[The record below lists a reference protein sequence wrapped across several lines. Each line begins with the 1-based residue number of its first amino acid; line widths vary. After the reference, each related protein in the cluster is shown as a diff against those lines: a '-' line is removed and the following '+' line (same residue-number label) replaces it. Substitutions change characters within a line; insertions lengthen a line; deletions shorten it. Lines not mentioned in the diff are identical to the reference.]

1 MSLTKVSFSMI
12 TGAYINVM
20 DYGATGTGLT
30 DDTAAIQAAI
40 NEAQLRSTTSP
51 NRGAVVYFPEG
62 QYLVTQTLIISG
74 NRVALRGAGSFL
86 SQLVRNTDYG
96 NTLEIQKVTSGTLQI
111 LEKIEVSELS
121 FFHDTATTAMNG
133 AHLVMAGVTHGRFNE
148 LDISNGEFGVLV
160 YGCVDVQFYGCIIIG
175 FSTGGTAN
183 SSVGVLLSNAS
194 ESGSSV
200 GSVVPLPTQIS
211 FSECE
216 IFGSLNTGWEYGLLI
231 NAAEDVTVANCYLGN
246 AKFHNVFLQQ
256 TANNYLL
263 LEINFTAGTYIDG
276 SGLDSVRI
284 EGSLG
289 NGSTYIGTVN
299 FDSIDIKG
307 QGGQTTGNGIFVEGT
322 VRAGTYAQACRN
334 LRINNC
340 RIGDYDDNGIYIVGC
355 ENATISN
362 NIIGGNNY
370 NNTSAGRGVLL
381 GAAASR
387 VSMVGNRIGGL
398 PEGGGTSLQS
408 SGIELVSGA
417 SSILVDS
424 NDVRY
429 NVTGIVDNTA
439 LATTSP
445 RTVTLTNNIG
455 FNGNL
460 PAISPAMPASTVDQY
475 NPYGTPCWI
484 SVFSGTVTDISLNG
498 QTFASN
504 TVTPAQFPVGPTD
517 RVTMTYSVAPTWIWW
532 RQ

>member
-12 TGAYINVM
+12 TGAYINVL

-30 DDTAAIQAAI
+30 NDTAAIQAAI
-40 NEAQLRSTTSP
+40 NAAQLRSTTSP

-62 QYLVTQTLIISG
+62 QYLVTQTLTISE

-86 SQLVRNTDYG
+86 SQLVRNTNYG
-96 NTLEIQKVTSGTLQI
+96 NTLEIKKVSGGTLQI

-121 FFHDTATTAMNG
+121 FYHDTSTNAMTN
-133 AHLVMAGVTHGRFNE
+133 AHLFVAGVTHGRFNE
-148 LDISNGEFGVLV
+148 LDISNGKFGVLV
-160 YGCVDVQFYGCIIIG
+160 YGCVDVQFYGCSIVG
-175 FSTGGTAN
+175 FSTGGTSN
-183 SSVGVLLSNAS
+183 SSIGVLLTNIT
-194 ESGSSV
+194 ESGYAA
-200 GSVVPLPTQIS
+200 GSCVPLPTQIS

-216 IFGSLNTGWEYGLLI
+216 IFGSLNTGWEYGLII
-231 NAAEDVTVANCYLGN
+231 NAAEDITVANCYLGN
-246 AKFHNVFLQQ
+246 AKFYNVFLQQ

-263 LEINFTAGTYIDG
+263 VEINFTAGTYIDG

-284 EGSLG
+284 EGNLG

-299 FDSIDIKG
+299 FDGIDIKG
-307 QGGQTTGNGIFVEGT
+307 QGGLTTGSGIFVDGT
-322 VRAGTYAQACRN
+322 VRAGTYKQACRN
-334 LRINNC
+334 LRIANC
-340 RIGDYDDNGIYIVGC
+340 RIGDYDDNGIWIVGC
-355 ENATISN
+355 ENAIVSN

-370 NNTSAGRGVLL
+370 NNTSAGRGVLI

-398 PEGGGTSLQS
+398 PEGGGTSLQA
-408 SGIELVSGA
+408 SGIELVTGA
-417 SSILVDS
+417 SSILVDA

-439 LATTSP
+439 LATTSA

-460 PAISPAMPASTVDQY
+460 PAVSPAMPASTVNQY
-475 NPYGTPCWI
+475 NPYGIPCWLSI
-484 SVFSGTVTDISLNG
+484 YSGTVTNISLNG
-498 QTFASN
+498 QTIATS
-504 TVTPAQFPVGPTD
+504 TTTPVQFPVGPTD
-517 RVTMTYSVAPTWIWW
+517 RLTITYSSAPSWIWW
-532 RQ
+532 PQ